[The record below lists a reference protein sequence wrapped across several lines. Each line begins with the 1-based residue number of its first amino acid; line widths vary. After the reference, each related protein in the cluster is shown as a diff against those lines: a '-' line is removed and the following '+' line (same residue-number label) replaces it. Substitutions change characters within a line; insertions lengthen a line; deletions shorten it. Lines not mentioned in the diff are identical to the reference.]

1 MSQQEQPTKPKANI
15 KPHSKKIIISFQ
27 LGNLV
32 WFMIN
37 QGFRMRVLGYYQ
49 EVLELTPLLFT
60 IAFGIFTIYN
70 MFNDPII
77 GHFSDRS
84 SRFVKR
90 WGKRF
95 PFIMMG
101 AIPLS
106 IMPFFIFT
114 NPFIG
119 SQLLI
124 FVWMVI
130 FMLLFDT
137 FFSLM
142 DVNRWGLFPKKFV
155 KDDERR
161 LAGFIEAILD
171 TLGIAL
177 GFLIPMILLDP
188 DIGFGDTIL
197 GYSIQGFVIS
207 LISFILVIL
216 MIPGVKEPKEVRE
229 RQMQLERFEYSN
241 IIEDLKLASK
251 NKNFLGYLILFV
263 CYSITMGM
271 IMGLMAW
278 FADDVIGWSGIMG
291 EAAFLGYLIFVPI
304 TAPIWFKI
312 SHKVGARKVMLI
324 GAFALAF
331 SGIPLLFAPP
341 GLGGFILTFIVASLA
356 GMVDGAIES
365 MNLPI
370 FASIV
375 DKTAL
380 ENSKREEGLYRGVVV
395 FFQRT
400 SYFIWVFLLFIVQM
414 ITGYEHGTTDPIGIL
429 GLKIYMSV
437 FPLII
442 MLIGALTF
450 WKLYTISQEELE
462 QNIID
467 LEKLNS

>member
-1 MSQQEQPTKPKANI
+1 MSQQEQPKKPKANI

-49 EVLELTPLLFT
+49 EVLGLTPLLFT
-60 IAFGIFTIYN
+60 IAFGIFTVYN
-70 MFNDPII
+70 MFNDPIL
-77 GHFSDRS
+77 GHLSDRS

-171 TLGIAL
+171 TIGIAL

-229 RQMQLERFEYSN
+229 RQIKLERFEYSN

-251 NKNFLGYLILFV
+251 NRDFLGYLILFV

-312 SHKVGARKVMLI
+312 SHKIGARKVMLI
-324 GAFALAF
+324 GAFALAV

-341 GLGGFILTFIVASLA
+341 GLGGFIVTFIVASLA

-370 FASIV
+370 YSSIV

-380 ENSKREEGLYRGVVV
+380 ESSKREEGLYRGVVV

-442 MLIGALTF
+442 MSIGAISF
-450 WKLYTISQEELE
+450 WKLYTISQGELE
-462 QNIID
+462 KNIID
-467 LEKLNS
+467 LEKLNT